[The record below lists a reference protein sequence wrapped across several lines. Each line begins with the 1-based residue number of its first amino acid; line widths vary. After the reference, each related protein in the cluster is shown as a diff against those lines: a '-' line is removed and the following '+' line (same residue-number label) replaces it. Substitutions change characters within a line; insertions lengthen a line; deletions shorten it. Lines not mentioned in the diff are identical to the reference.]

1 MAKNNL
7 NVIIKLQHGEKI
19 MRSDDYWYQVKKG
32 ALDDRFLKDEISEEL
47 YKKESDLLDLVYGQ
61 KPVSD

>member
-1 MAKNNL
+1 
-7 NVIIKLQHGEKI
+7 

-32 ALDDRFLKDEISEEL
+32 ALDDKFLKDEISAEL

-61 KPVSD
+61 NQYLIRSIETCILHL

>member
-7 NVIIKLQHGEKI
+7 NVIIKLQHEAKI
-19 MRSDDYWYQVKKG
+19 MKSDDYWYQVKKG
-32 ALDDRFLKDEISEEL
+32 ALDDKFLKDEISAEL

>member
-1 MAKNNL
+1 
-7 NVIIKLQHGEKI
+7 

-32 ALDDRFLKDEISEEL
+32 ASDDKFLKDEISAEL

-61 KPVSD
+61 KPVSYDE